1 MYHDYCRFVSQY
13 IIRYTVYIN
22 EQLAQCS
29 DISQTH
35 RVIQRAL
42 KQTGEVHAYMVF
54 QLLLWIFKKK
64 DQLVSMSG
72 EIRPISHQEE
82 HCFCIAILCIYRDIL
97 CIAIIVATL
106 QYMLVCM

>member
-1 MYHDYCRFVSQY
+1 MYHDYCRFVS
-13 IIRYTVYIN
+13 RYIN

-54 QLLLWIFKKK
+54 QLLLWVFKKK
-64 DQLVSMSG
+64 DQLVSMLRS
-72 EIRPISHQEE
+72 EPI
-82 HCFCIAILCIYRDIL
+82 
-97 CIAIIVATL
+97 TL
-106 QYMLVCM
+106 VSDHIPCRAE